1 MSGSHLIR
9 RLRNLDLESSEELEL
24 STDPGPPKSPTK
36 SPTKTKSSVS
46 RSSAFHPYNLSASSA
61 KEAASSAFHP
71 YNLSASGMLHIM
83 FCFKKNPFSYRL
95 GNNKPK
101 IKTFLLDFCF
111 ANVAVFFLHS
121 YNGAD
126 ESKLFCHFRTRWSY
140 IHAEESSESSRC
152 L

>member
-36 SPTKTKSSVS
+36 SPTKTKSSS
-46 RSSAFHPYNLSASSA
+46 LRP
-61 KEAASSAFHP
+61 SAFHP

-95 GNNKPK
+95 GPQDQD
-101 IKTFLLDFCF
+101 IF
-111 ANVAVFFLHS
+111 ARF
-121 YNGAD
+121 
-126 ESKLFCHFRTRWSY
+126 LFCQ
-140 IHAEESSESSRC
+140 RC
-152 L
+152 SFFSPFI

>member
-36 SPTKTKSSVS
+36 SPTKTKSSS
-46 RSSAFHPYNLSASSA
+46 LRP
-61 KEAASSAFHP
+61 SAFHP

-83 FCFKKNPFSYRL
+83 FCLKKKPFSYRL

-140 IHAEESSESSRC
+140 IHVEESSESSRC